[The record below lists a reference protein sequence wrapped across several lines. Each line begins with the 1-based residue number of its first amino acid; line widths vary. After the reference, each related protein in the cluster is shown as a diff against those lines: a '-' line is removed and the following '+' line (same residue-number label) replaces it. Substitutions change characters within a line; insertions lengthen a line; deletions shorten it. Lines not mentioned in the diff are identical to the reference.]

1 MESKVK
7 TLVIDLETTIKC
19 PVGNHSANPMWAG
32 NKVIAAGY
40 KDVDADDVT
49 IEYDASGVATD
60 ALLVTCSEAGMVVGH
75 NVKFDL
81 LYIYRN
87 AKTPLPRIWDTQLA
101 AYLLSG
107 QRQLYASLDQ
117 LTAEYVGEH
126 ALKDDKMKE
135 YWKAGV
141 CTSEIPKS
149 ELCDYL
155 WHDVDNTAQIFRKQF
170 DEASNLDILP
180 LMFTQMDAL
189 RATIEMN
196 RNGMRVDWDYVVA
209 SKAKYDDILQEA
221 ISKVKSWHPDLDVY
235 SPKQLSLFFFGGT
248 EKYKEKERVGDY
260 KNGNPKFKLVDKERT
275 IKGLYEPF
283 TEVGK
288 SGYFSVDDATLKR
301 LVDTDADPV
310 AEQLLVI
317 RETAK
322 IADTYYQGLLDLRF
336 PDQNI
341 YPNLN
346 HCATKTGRL
355 SSTNPNLQN
364 QTDTGDVKRA
374 YVSRYTDGVILEL
387 DYSQLEMVALAYIA
401 DDKQLIDDIN
411 NGRDMH
417 RELYRSMYGRMP
429 TDKERKPFKR
439 FSFLLVYGGGAT
451 TLMAQSGCDRATAQK
466 FIKTFYTRYKGVKK
480 YHEEIVKQAND
491 KAVVEYS
498 ETKTGPQ
505 YTYYHASPTGR
516 HYVFN
521 KYHNEYKGDMTF
533 SPTELKNWPIQG
545 FATGDIVPMM
555 VGILLRNL
563 EDAKLVDKG
572 ACLVM
577 TVHDSVVLDTPK
589 EIAYSV
595 AKLAKETLENAPMY
609 MKQFFG
615 IDFPCKLGVG
625 VEAGSNWQDKEEIN
639 LKEIV

>member
-1 MESKVK
+1 MESKIK
-7 TLVIDLETTIKC
+7 TIVIDLETTIKC
-19 PVGNHSANPMWAG
+19 PVGNHQANPMWGG
-32 NKVIAAGY
+32 NKIIAAGY
-40 KDVDADDVT
+40 KDVDHVGVNIDYA
-49 IEYDASGVATD
+49 ASGVDVD
-60 ALLVTCSEAGMVVGH
+60 ALLVTCSSAGMVVGH

-87 AKTPLPRIWDTQLA
+87 AGVPIPRIWDTQLA

-107 QRQLYASLDQ
+107 QRHLYASLDQ
-117 LTAEYVGEH
+117 LTEEYIGKH
-126 ALKDDKMKE
+126 ALKNDKIKD
-135 YWKAGV
+135 YWKAGI
-141 CTSEIPKS
+141 CTSEIPKK
-149 ELCDYL
+149 ELCEYL
-155 WHDVDNTAQIFRKQF
+155 WHDVDNTAMIFTEQF
-170 DEASNLDILP
+170 QEATSLDILP

-196 RNGMRVDWDYVVA
+196 RNGMRVDWDYVTA
-209 SKAKYDDILQEA
+209 SKEKYNDILQEA
-221 ISKVKSWHPDLDVY
+221 IGKVKVMYPDLDVY

-248 EKYKEKERVGDY
+248 EKYKEKERAGDY
-260 KNGNPKFKLVDKERT
+260 KNGNPKFKIVEKQRT
-275 IKGLYEPF
+275 IKGVYEPF

-288 SGYFSVDDATLKR
+288 SGYYSVDDATLKR
-301 LVDTDADPV
+301 LVLTSANPV

-336 PDQNI
+336 PDSNI

-364 QTDTGDVKRA
+364 QTETGDVKRA
-374 YVSRYTDGVILEL
+374 YVSRWEDGVILEL

-401 DDKQLIDDIN
+401 NDQQLIDDIN

-491 KAVVEYS
+491 KAVVDYS
-498 ETKTGPQ
+498 ETTSGPQ
-505 YTYYHASPTGR
+505 YTYYHKSPTGR
-516 HYVFN
+516 HYVFK
-521 KYHNEYKGDMTF
+521 KYPNEYKGDMTF

-555 VGILLRNL
+555 VGVLLRKL
-563 EDAKLVDKG
+563 EEADLVSQG
-572 ACLVM
+572 ARLVM
-577 TVHDSVVLDTPK
+577 TVHDSVVLDTPQK
-589 EIAYSV
+589 IAYSV

-625 VEAGSNWQDKEEIN
+625 VDAGKNWQDKAEFK

>member
-1 MESKVK
+1 
-7 TLVIDLETTIKC
+7 
-19 PVGNHSANPMWAG
+19 
-32 NKVIAAGY
+32 
-40 KDVDADDVT
+40 
-49 IEYDASGVATD
+49 
-60 ALLVTCSEAGMVVGH
+60 
-75 NVKFDL
+75 
-81 LYIYRN
+81 
-87 AKTPLPRIWDTQLA
+87 
-101 AYLLSG
+101 
-107 QRQLYASLDQ
+107 
-117 LTAEYVGEH
+117 
-126 ALKDDKMKE
+126 
-135 YWKAGV
+135 
-141 CTSEIPKS
+141 
-149 ELCDYL
+149 
-155 WHDVDNTAQIFRKQF
+155 
-170 DEASNLDILP
+170 
-180 LMFTQMDAL
+180 MFTQMDAL

-589 EIAYSV
+589 RNSV
-595 AKLAKETLENAPMY
+595 QCSQACKRNVRKCTDVYETILWN
-609 MKQFFG
+609 
-615 IDFPCKLGVG
+615 
-625 VEAGSNWQDKEEIN
+625 
-639 LKEIV
+639 